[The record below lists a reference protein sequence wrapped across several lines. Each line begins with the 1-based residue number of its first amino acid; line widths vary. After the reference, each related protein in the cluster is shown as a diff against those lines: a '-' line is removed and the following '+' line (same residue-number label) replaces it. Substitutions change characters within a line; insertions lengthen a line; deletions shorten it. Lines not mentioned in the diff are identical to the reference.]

1 MLRNISRTG
10 LRTARSF
17 KPQIVAKRFSH
28 GDHHG
33 EKHGHDDHH
42 HDDHHHEYPPEL
54 NSKDGKSL
62 VGNWLIPSSDR
73 AAIEAAEDAKVE
85 QYLKAREDKIAERKP
100 IPQSPFKDYS
110 IM

>member
-42 HDDHHHEYPPEL
+42 HDDHHHEYPPEC
-54 NSKDGKSL
+54 KSL
-62 VGNWLIPSSDR
+62 FT
-73 AAIEAAEDAKVE
+73 ET
-85 QYLKAREDKIAERKP
+85 
-100 IPQSPFKDYS
+100 
-110 IM
+110 